1 VTDTLMLELYIKKK
15 GYTKKEIA
23 ALLGLSFNGF
33 MLKVNN
39 VNEFKAS
46 EIKQLCE
53 ILDLKDTSI
62 FFKDKVNQIH
72 F

>member
-1 VTDTLMLELYIKKK
+1 MTDTLMLELYIKKK

-62 FFKDKVNQIH
+62 FF
-72 F
+72 

>member
-1 VTDTLMLELYIKKK
+1 MTDTLMLELYIKKK

-23 ALLGLSFNGF
+23 ELLGLSFNGF

-62 FFKDKVNQIH
+62 FFKDKVN
-72 F
+72 

>member
-1 VTDTLMLELYIKKK
+1 MTDTLMLELYIKKK

-62 FFKDKVNQIH
+62 FFLRMK
-72 F
+72 

>member
-53 ILDLKDTSI
+53 ILDLKDTAI
-62 FFKDKVNQIH
+62 FFKNDVN
-72 F
+72 

>member
-1 VTDTLMLELYIKKK
+1 MTDTLMLELYIKKK

-62 FFKDKVNQIH
+62 FFKDKVN
-72 F
+72 

>member
-1 VTDTLMLELYIKKK
+1 MTDTLMLELYIKKK
-15 GYTKKEIA
+15 GYTKKEVA
-23 ALLGLSFNGF
+23 KLLGLSFNGF

-53 ILDLKDTSI
+53 LLDLNDTSI
-62 FFKDKVNQIH
+62 FFKDRVN
-72 F
+72 

>member
-1 VTDTLMLELYIKKK
+1 VVIVTDTLTLELYIKKK

-62 FFKDKVNQIH
+62 FFKDKVN
-72 F
+72 

>member
-1 VTDTLMLELYIKKK
+1 MTDTLMLELYIKKK

-62 FFKDKVNQIH
+62 FFKNEVN
-72 F
+72 

>member
-1 VTDTLMLELYIKKK
+1 MTDTLMLELYIKKK
-15 GYTKKEIA
+15 GYTKKEVA
-23 ALLGLSFNGF
+23 KLLGLSFNGF

-53 ILDLKDTSI
+53 LLDLNDTSI
-62 FFKDKVNQIH
+62 FFKDKVN
-72 F
+72 

>member
-1 VTDTLMLELYIKKK
+1 MTDTLMLELYIKKK

-53 ILDLKDTSI
+53 VLDLKDTSI
-62 FFKDKVNQIH
+62 FFKDKVN
-72 F
+72 